1 MLNPIP
7 IRILPQYATHGITY
21 MGCFPG
27 SLDKRDCKLSNLV
40 PNMVIFLR
48 MADAWRWDSGP
59 DAGIELR
66 SDIMPLISSASFIA
80 SLYSFIHESEAE
92 AIELK
97 EPDILRLITHCYN
110 HEKITQCNRIREL
123 LYTLSPHSTTKEL
136 SKCHPLFYFFPSIIT
151 NQNLPNFPI
160 KISPFNTKSK
170 FFFLFPYSI

>member
-136 SKCHPLFYFFPSIIT
+136 SKCHPLFYFCPSIIT

-160 KISPFNTKSK
+160 KISPFNTKSNN
-170 FFFLFPYSI
+170 FFLFPYSI